1 MKMFFWRKNQDMRR
15 YRNLEDSATMRVKDK
30 QIMCSCKFK
39 RISQMRSAIRALEA
53 IIDALRSHWSIKER
67 KRII

>member
-39 RISQMRSAIRALEA
+39 RTSQMRSAIRAF
-53 IIDALRSHWSIKER
+53 RSHNRCFKKSLKY
-67 KRII
+67 

>member
-1 MKMFFWRKNQDMRR
+1 MRR

-39 RISQMRSAIRALEA
+39 RTSQMRSAIRAY
-53 IIDALRSHWSIKER
+53 RSHNRCFKKSLKY
-67 KRII
+67 